1 LSVLLE
7 PGHEASHLVL
17 RGLVGECQV
26 FGERPGGYVSREPIV
41 TVPAGLHFL
50 AAAPLPSGLTGLR
63 IPRREAMKLHEIGIF
78 TVDHQPAETPRQVF
92 STPLTG
98 TLDLHAAS
106 GLASDLRTR
115 AVPEER
121 LALHKATGAPQES
134 RRLAALRRVYLVSE
148 PVPQAVPLDAIQLRL
163 RFRAPWQESVWWLR
177 VQDPVNPRRDLL
189 CLPVRV
195 HNPTPDREATF
206 DVAFDF
212 WDIMLDPD
220 TRICVELMPKDG
232 LDLIGDAR
240 QPNELLLWGGDRA
253 RVLAEFAHTQSQLAY
268 SYWQLGSEA
277 GGTSGADPDRP
288 GFALLGTTT
297 QNRELKLTMDWVR
310 RYVPDQPLIKNL
322 WQITYARQAQAI
334 APVAP
339 RRQQT
344 GAPEWAVW
352 GRELLERYRRMA
364 HHWADWQGPDGQVGG
379 GWNDDTD
386 FPGVFICLPLLGDFK
401 TKEMFIRIFDGLER
415 TGYLQSGVSRSPI
428 DALHATD
435 FVSWRAHQMLF
446 DYGQPRHVERALA
459 LTRALERWTKRDGD
473 GRRQFLTG
481 YYSEAGPGPQP
492 HTEIDSGGLI
502 HETDAGRDSPANRNF
517 LREPLFCGWYSRNPT
532 VLKLV
537 REVAEADLARAVAG
551 ARLSV
556 YESYPFFSYFALFHD
571 ARFLDD
577 PVDRFLRDRWNLPIW
592 RRYVERMPNA
602 NRLDA
607 QLLESASAKTA
618 LEEQL
623 VTAYLI
629 SKDKTFLVRALR
641 DACERLEGG
650 WQFRG
655 GAAGGA
661 NDHFSLPGQA
671 ALSQMYLG
679 GALTWLRPASILP
692 PIAVSWQGL
701 DDDAAAI
708 VLAASPQKL
717 LLSAYNFD
725 ERPRHVQ
732 MRVWELEPGK
742 YRLQEGLDK
751 DHDDKRDGT
760 VTTRE
765 VVLERGSVVDLE
777 LPPQQSQLI
786 ETEQLERRPGR
797 ELLPDLAIGNGDLF
811 YDKATDRLKV
821 VVHNIGSSAAESV
834 VVRFEDPA
842 GNVLAERTIPR
853 LDAPLDLLPKT
864 ATVWLGQPLMHPVA
878 GVTVRIDPDRRL
890 QEITD
895 GNNTGRWGGT
905 LDDPK
910 GL

>member
-1 LSVLLE
+1 VL
-7 PGHEASHLVL
+7 
-17 RGLVGECQV
+17 
-26 FGERPGGYVSREPIV
+26 
-41 TVPAGLHFL
+41 
-50 AAAPLPSGLTGLR
+50 
-63 IPRREAMKLHEIGIF
+63 
-78 TVDHQPAETPRQVF
+78 

-98 TLDLHAAS
+98 TVDLEDVA

-115 AVPEER
+115 ALPEER
-121 LALHKATGAPQES
+121 LALCKATGSPQAS

-148 PVPQAVPLDAIQLRL
+148 PVPEAVPLDAIGLRL
-163 RFRAPWQESVWWLR
+163 RFRAPWNESVWWLR
-177 VQDPVNPRRDLL
+177 IQDPVNPRRDLL

-206 DVAFDF
+206 DVALDF

-220 TRICVELMPKDG
+220 TRMCVELLPEDE
-232 LDLIGDAR
+232 LDLIGESH
-240 QPNELLLWGGDRA
+240 QPSELRLWGGDRA
-253 RVLAEFAHTQSQLAY
+253 KVLAEFAHTQSQLAY

-277 GGTSGADPDRP
+277 GGTSGADPEKP
-288 GFALLGTTT
+288 GFGLLGTTT

-310 RYVPDQPLIKNL
+310 RYAPDQPLVKNL
-322 WQITYARQAQAI
+322 WQVTYARQAS
-334 APVAP
+334 APVTP
-339 RRQQT
+339 RRQPS

-352 GRELLERYRRMA
+352 GRELLDRYQRMA

-386 FPGVFICLPLLGDFK
+386 FPGVFICLPLLGDVK

-415 TGYLQSGVSRSPI
+415 TGYLQNGVSRSPS

-459 LTRALERWTKRDGD
+459 LTRELKRWTKLGADGH
-473 GRRQFLTG
+473 RRFLTG
-481 YYSEAGPGPQP
+481 HYSEDGPGPQP

-502 HETDAGRDSPANRNF
+502 RETDAGRDSPANRNF

-532 VLKLV
+532 VLKFV
-537 REVAEADLARAVAG
+537 REVAEADLARAAAG
-551 ARLSV
+551 DQLSV

-571 ARFLDD
+571 ARFLQD

-592 RRYVERMPNA
+592 RRTVERIPNA
-602 NRLDA
+602 DRLDA
-607 QLLESASAKTA
+607 QLLKSAAA
-618 LEEQL
+618 RNAFEEQL

-661 NDHFSLPGQA
+661 NDHFSVPGQA

-708 VLAASPQKL
+708 VLTASPQKL
-717 LLSAYNFD
+717 LVATYNFAD
-725 ERPRHVQ
+725 HPRNVQ
-732 MRVWELEPGK
+732 MRVWELEPGR
-742 YRLQEGLDK
+742 YRLHEGLDN
-751 DHDDKRDGT
+751 DHDDRRDRT
-760 VTTRE
+760 VATRD
-765 VVLERGSVVDLE
+765 VVLERGSVVDID
-777 LPPQQSQLI
+777 LPPQRSELI
-786 ETEQLERRPGR
+786 EMEQLERRPGR
-797 ELLPDLAIGNGDLF
+797 ELLPDLAVGDGDLF

-842 GNVLAERTIPR
+842 GNILADRIIPR
-853 LDAPLDLLPKT
+853 LDAPLDLQPKS
-864 ATVWLGQPLMHPVA
+864 ATVWLGQPLLHPVA
-878 GVTVRIDPDRRL
+878 GITVRIDPEHRL

-895 GNNTGRWGGT
+895 ENNMGHWRGT
-905 LDDPK
+905 SR
-910 GL
+910 